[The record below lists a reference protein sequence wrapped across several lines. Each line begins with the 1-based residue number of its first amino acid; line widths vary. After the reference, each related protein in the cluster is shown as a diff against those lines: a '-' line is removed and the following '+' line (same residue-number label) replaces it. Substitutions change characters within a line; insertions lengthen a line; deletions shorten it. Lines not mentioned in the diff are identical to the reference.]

1 MENTKLQDRARDELY
16 SHINR
21 CGVLQATGDDQ
32 EHWME
37 ETIEY
42 IGERYPDLSDS
53 DLKYLREVGIR
64 FCQPAIPHGG
74 SDEPEDEAEAQPEA
88 EALTDEVV
96 SEEPIAVD
104 VVPEEPIAVD
114 VVPEEPIAVDVV
126 PEEPVAAEVVSA
138 EPVASQD
145 ESEGLVAN
153 EATAEN
159 TTV

>member
-1 MENTKLQDRARDELY
+1 MENEKLQDRARDELF

-53 DLKYLREVGIR
+53 DLKFLREVGIR

-74 SDEPEDEAEAQPEA
+74 SDEPEAEAQAEAQPEG
-88 EALTDEVV
+88 EAVTDEVV
-96 SEEPIAVD
+96 SEEPIAVED
-104 VVPEEPIAVD
+104 VSAEPIAVQDVSAEPIAVD
-114 VVPEEPIAVDVV
+114 A
-126 PEEPVAAEVVSA
+126 VSA
-138 EPVASQD
+138 ESITNQD

-153 EATAEN
+153 GAAADN

>member
-1 MENTKLQDRARDELY
+1 MENEKLQDRARDELF

-53 DLKYLREVGIR
+53 DLKFLREVGIR

-74 SDEPEDEAEAQPEA
+74 SDEPEAEDQAEAQPEA
-88 EALTDEVV
+88 EAVTDEVV
-96 SEEPIAVD
+96 SEEPVAVEA
-104 VVPEEPIAVD
+104 VSEEPIAV
-114 VVPEEPIAVDVV
+114 
-126 PEEPVAAEVVSA
+126 EVVSA
-138 EPVASQD
+138 EPIAVEVVAAESVTNQD

-153 EATAEN
+153 GAAAEN

>member
-1 MENTKLQDRARDELY
+1 MENEKLQDRARDELF

-53 DLKYLREVGIR
+53 DLKFLREVGIR

-74 SDEPEDEAEAQPEA
+74 SDEPEAEAQDEAQPEA
-88 EALTDEVV
+88 DAVTVEVV
-96 SEEPIAVD
+96 SEEPIAVED
-104 VVPEEPIAVD
+104 VSAEPIAVQDVSAEPIAVD
-114 VVPEEPIAVDVV
+114 A
-126 PEEPVAAEVVSA
+126 VSA
-138 EPVASQD
+138 ESITNQD

-153 EATAEN
+153 GAAAEN

>member
-1 MENTKLQDRARDELY
+1 MENEKLQDRARDELF

-21 CGVLQATGDDQ
+21 CGLLQATGDDQ

-53 DLKYLREVGIR
+53 DLKFLREVGIR

-74 SDEPEDEAEAQPEA
+74 SDEPEAEAEAEAEPEA
-88 EALTDEVV
+88 EAVTDGVV
-96 SEEPIAVD
+96 SEEPVE
-104 VVPEEPIAVD
+104 VVSTEPIAVE
-114 VVPEEPIAVDVV
+114 VFSAEPIAV
-126 PEEPVAAEVVSA
+126 E
-138 EPVASQD
+138 VASEESVANQD

-153 EATAEN
+153 ETAVEN

>member
-1 MENTKLQDRARDELY
+1 MENEKLQDRARDELF

-53 DLKYLREVGIR
+53 DLKVLREVGIR

-74 SDEPEDEAEAQPEA
+74 SGESEDEDEAEAQPDA

-96 SEEPIAVD
+96 SEEP
-104 VVPEEPIAVD
+104 
-114 VVPEEPIAVDVV
+114 
-126 PEEPVAAEVVSA
+126 VALE
-138 EPVASQD
+138 D
-145 ESEGLVAN
+145 ESEGLVSVKGESEGLVAVEDESEDLVAN
-153 EATAEN
+153 GAGAEN
-159 TTV
+159 TAV

>member
-1 MENTKLQDRARDELY
+1 MENEKLQDRARDELF

-53 DLKYLREVGIR
+53 DLQVLREVGIR

-74 SDEPEDEAEAQPEA
+74 SNDSEAETVAEAEAQSEA
-88 EALTDEVV
+88 EAPTDEVV
-96 SEEPIAVD
+96 SEDSVALED
-104 VVPEEPIAVD
+104 DSEEL
-114 VVPEEPIAVDVV
+114 
-126 PEEPVAAEVVSA
+126 VS
-138 EPVASQD
+138 VKD
-145 ESEGLVAN
+145 ESEGPVSVKGESEELVAVEDESEELVAN
-153 EATAEN
+153 EAGAEN
-159 TTV
+159 TAV

>member
-37 ETIEY
+37 ETLEY

-96 SEEPIAVD
+96 SAEPIAVD
-104 VVPEEPIAVD
+104 VVPEEPIAAE
-114 VVPEEPIAVDVV
+114 VVSAEPIAVDVV

-153 EATAEN
+153 EATVEN

>member
-1 MENTKLQDRARDELY
+1 MENEKLQDRARDELF

-53 DLKYLREVGIR
+53 DLKFLREVGIR

-74 SDEPEDEAEAQPEA
+74 SDEPEAEAEAQPEA

-96 SEEPIAVD
+96 SEEPVAVEVVSEEPIAVE
-104 VVPEEPIAVD
+104 VVSAEPIAVEVVSAEPIAVD
-114 VVPEEPIAVDVV
+114 VV
-126 PEEPVAAEVVSA
+126 SA
-138 EPVASQD
+138 ESVTNQD

-153 EATAEN
+153 GAAAEN

>member
-1 MENTKLQDRARDELY
+1 MENEKLQDRARDELF

-42 IGERYPDLSDS
+42 IGERYPNLSDS
-53 DLKYLREVGIR
+53 DLKFLREVGIR

-74 SDEPEDEAEAQPEA
+74 SDEPEAEAQAEAQPEG
-88 EALTDEVV
+88 EAVTDEVV
-96 SEEPIAVD
+96 SEEPIAV
-104 VVPEEPIAVD
+104 
-114 VVPEEPIAVDVV
+114 
-126 PEEPVAAEVVSA
+126 EVVSA
-138 EPVASQD
+138 EPIAVEVVSAESVTNQD

-153 EATAEN
+153 GAAAEN